1 MNGENGILRMEKM
14 ELMEKMVFRM
24 EKMAFRNG
32 ENGIIK

>member
-1 MNGENGILRMEKM
+1 MEKM